1 MTKYILFTLLTSVII
16 TSCREPSEN
25 NDHELQLNNGVKWKI
40 NAEMVQP
47 LNQGRKIL
55 NEFVNSGS
63 EEYITL
69 ASKLTKQNDA
79 LISSCTLEG
88 ESHDQLH
95 KWLHPHLGLVKQLSK
110 AKSNDVAAD
119 LVDQLLMSY
128 QEFDRYFALE

>member
-16 TSCREPSEN
+16 TSCRELSEN